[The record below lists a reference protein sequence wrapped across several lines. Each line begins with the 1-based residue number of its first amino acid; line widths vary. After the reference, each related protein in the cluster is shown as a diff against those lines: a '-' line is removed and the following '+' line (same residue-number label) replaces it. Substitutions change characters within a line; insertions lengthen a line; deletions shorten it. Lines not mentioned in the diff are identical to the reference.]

1 MTAHKS
7 VTLCWRF
14 PSLYAHLPRH
24 LSQTTAFSQRV
35 PSEVMYFVFHRSP
48 TAHRLYRS
56 LNHSFLL
63 RPQHKK
69 DSPLS
74 TTEYLLINPHQQCP
88 NRHSHSNPLL
98 SPSLTILQA
107 SLAHHLYLLDFRGHE
122 ARTMQATLNYISAE
136 LSMRQ
141 VEKLADAEEGAEAKR
156 DITGK
161 GEVSRKGKVRGG
173 SNGRAER
180 TKSA

>member
-88 NRHSHSNPLL
+88 NRHSHSNPPSQPLTHHPPSQS
-98 SPSLTILQA
+98 SPPPLPPRLPGP
-107 SLAHHLYLLDFRGHE
+107 RR
-122 ARTMQATLNYISAE
+122 ARHANDAE
-136 LSMRQ
+136 LYQCR
-141 VEKLADAEEGAEAKR
+141 VEYE
-156 DITGK
+156 TG
-161 GEVSRKGKVRGG
+161 GEVGRRGRSRGE
-173 SNGRAER
+173 A
-180 TKSA
+180 